1 MSISLPST
9 DKSFPFQLLSFFLES
24 FFYHIPTLVRQ
35 FMIIHWDPQIFERK
49 TSFFAAKKLS
59 IVCYEFFSFSN
70 TEQFILKEID
80 LEAG

>member
-1 MSISLPST
+1 
-9 DKSFPFQLLSFFLES
+9 
-24 FFYHIPTLVRQ
+24 
-35 FMIIHWDPQIFERK
+35 
-49 TSFFAAKKLS
+49 LS